1 MSVRTFEE
9 LTAGNGIVK
18 GRPSDRY
25 PSGVKDA
32 TEDHLKALKSLL
44 TEWEGKPLEPWYFGG
59 KKMM

>member
-1 MSVRTFEE
+1 
-9 LTAGNGIVK
+9 VK
-18 GRPSDRY
+18 GKPSDRY

-32 TEDHLKALKSLL
+32 TDDHLNALRRLL